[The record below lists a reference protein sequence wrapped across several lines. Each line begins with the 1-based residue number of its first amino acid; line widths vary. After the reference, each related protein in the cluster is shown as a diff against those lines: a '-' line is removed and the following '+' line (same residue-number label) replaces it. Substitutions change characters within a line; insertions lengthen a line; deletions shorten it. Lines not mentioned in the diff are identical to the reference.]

1 MFFANQQVTL
11 VSVLWIIMIAKKIF
25 EPRSIHFSKISTHQN
40 GGADDG
46 MICSALIFIRI
57 GNKGDGIFPATH
69 PVCIIRPL

>member
-25 EPRSIHFSKISTHQN
+25 EPRSIRFSKISTHQS
-40 GGADDG
+40 GADDD